1 MVNARSTMNQFL
13 KACRWLLPHVLV
25 ALTSGRSVVAFNY
38 VTDANGTWWGIQD
51 ATSPNVDT
59 GSIRA
64 TQTGPGDCLFNT
76 CVTPP
81 YSTTINGYAGIK
93 VLVHATPA
101 PRMNGEI
108 MRGYG
113 LAFDGV
119 NRFTSTQSIDLG
131 GIVISRSA
139 YINTSANWGRWLD
152 TFTNTTKSRKTIE
165 VAFGGQTGYGDP
177 RTDPTDVLHTSP
189 FNASSIV
196 NTASGDAIVTPA
208 DGWVET
214 ATPLNGAT
222 PVGGPQAT
230 VIGTP
235 TSSAAPFG
243 GAMTFAGDWLDDA
256 FHDPLVYA
264 GHRGNFQAYVNTI
277 TLKPGQTRSVL
288 HFVILGQT
296 VTAATSEA
304 VRASV
309 ESVATQL
316 ANAPEIRDL
325 TAAEICSIDNFSA
338 SALSAHGFDYTL
350 CTRRHRGDDDD
361 DDADG
366 GGNNRR
372 LTVRQPPV
380 PDQPEAETSAKYNV
394 VGKTIQRLRADMESG
409 ITTSAEI
416 TRAYLDRIEAY
427 DGGQF
432 GFHSYEL
439 VASDAMQQ
447 ARAADRARRR
457 GGRGPLLGIPIAIK
471 NLYDTFD
478 MPTTNGSL
486 TFQGFRPTHDAF
498 QVALV
503 REAGAVIIG
512 KTALEEYATYG
523 SYSNDAY
530 GQVWNVFNPSKSPI
544 ASSGGSGSAVAANLA
559 AAAMGSQTGDS
570 LYGPSS
576 AQSLVTLRGTDGL
589 ESGTG
594 VMPLVYLTDFGGAMA
609 RSVADLT
616 DILNVVVATDP
627 ADPETS
633 APGRHVPADWRSVL
647 DPNALKGKRI
657 GFIASRWVDPFG
669 TTNTVQIEQQRAI
682 QFLTAADATIVPM
695 GAPYGSDTPPA
706 PVSPTTNIRAEGWRR
721 YIDSHPELVAQGFH
735 IFSDVDVQ
743 CSQRKVEYVRAAP
756 SACLAPPLPPLTE
769 AEVQVWRDYRRGRQK
784 TAGQWMDTATADGK
798 PVDAVVYPGLLS
810 DISLNDGGGSKASF
824 GRRDTPSAANGIPS
838 VAFPVGYDD
847 RGQPINIQLMGRAWD
862 DGTLVG
868 MAYAFELIANAA
880 GQGHV
885 EATTAPPLPRERRR
899 RN

>member
-1 MVNARSTMNQFL
+1 MRVDSIHPEPTFSPPCSESEARMVNRRSAMNQVL
-13 KACRWLLPHVLV
+13 QACKWLLPLVLV

-51 ATSPNVDT
+51 AASPNVDT

-81 YSTTINGYAGIK
+81 YSTTINGYAGVK
-93 VLVHATPA
+93 VLVHAA
-101 PRMNGEI
+101 RPRMNGEI

-131 GIVISRSA
+131 GIAISRSV
-139 YINTSANWGRWLD
+139 YINTAANWGRWLD
-152 TFTNTTKSRKTIE
+152 TFTNTTTSTKTIE
-165 VAFGGQTGYGDP
+165 VAFGGQSGYGDP
-177 RTDPTDVLHTSP
+177 RTDPADLLHTSP

-196 NTASGDAIVTPA
+196 NTSSGDATVTDS

-235 TSSAAPFG
+235 TSSSAPFA
-243 GAMTFAGDWLDDA
+243 GAMRFAGDWLDDA

-277 TLKPGQTRSVL
+277 TLEPGQTRSVL
-288 HFVILGQT
+288 HFVVLGQM
-296 VTAATSEA
+296 VTAATSSA

-309 ESVATQL
+309 ESVAAQL
-316 ANAPEIRDL
+316 ANAPETRDL
-325 TAAEICSIDNFSA
+325 SAAEVCSISNFGA
-338 SALSAHGFDYTL
+338 SALSAHGFDYAI
-350 CTRRHRGDDDD
+350 CTRRHRGGDDHDK
-361 DDADG
+361 ADHG
-366 GGNNRR
+366 AGHRQG
-372 LTVRQPPV
+372 LKGRQPPV
-380 PDQPEAETSAKYNV
+380 PDQPDAETSANYDV
-394 VGKTIQRLRADMESG
+394 VGKTIQRLRADIEAG

-427 DGGQF
+427 ARGQF
-432 GFHSYEL
+432 GFPAYEL
-439 VASDAMQQ
+439 VARDAMQQ

-457 GGRGPLLGIPIAIK
+457 GARGSLLGIPIAIK

-478 MPTTNGSL
+478 MSTTNGSL
-486 TFQGFRPTHDAF
+486 TFQGFRPVHDAF
-498 QVALV
+498 QVALL
-503 REAGAVIIG
+503 RAAGAVIIG
-512 KTALEEYATYG
+512 KTGLEEYATYG

-594 VMPLVYLTDFGGAMA
+594 VMPLVYLTDFGGAIA

-633 APGRHVPADWRSVL
+633 EP
-647 DPNALKGKRI
+647 
-657 GFIASRWVDPFG
+657 
-669 TTNTVQIEQQRAI
+669 RA
-682 QFLTAADATIVPM
+682 
-695 GAPYGSDTPPA
+695 
-706 PVSPTTNIRAEGWRR
+706 
-721 YIDSHPELVAQGFH
+721 
-735 IFSDVDVQ
+735 
-743 CSQRKVEYVRAAP
+743 
-756 SACLAPPLPPLTE
+756 
-769 AEVQVWRDYRRGRQK
+769 
-784 TAGQWMDTATADGK
+784 
-798 PVDAVVYPGLLS
+798 
-810 DISLNDGGGSKASF
+810 
-824 GRRDTPSAANGIPS
+824 
-838 VAFPVGYDD
+838 
-847 RGQPINIQLMGRAWD
+847 
-862 DGTLVG
+862 
-868 MAYAFELIANAA
+868 
-880 GQGHV
+880 
-885 EATTAPPLPRERRR
+885 
-899 RN
+899 